1 MSPDPSPPALPTLA
15 GLFQKATPKHIAFAA
30 VGAAA
35 ILALAWLA
43 LTRSHQLSPGP
54 PTMVAQGDS
63 LSFTENAPQWKYVE
77 LAVAQEAPALPPL
90 PAPGRV
96 EFDEKR
102 TASVGTPLQGRVER
116 VLVRLGDSVKE
127 GDRLFSVR
135 SGAWADLEKELA
147 SAREAVQVKQ
157 RLATRARE
165 LVELKAAPEKDALAA
180 EAELRESELA
190 LRAAQ
195 AKRAS
200 LRISSESDNLFWV
213 VAPRSGTVVDL
224 DVVASQEVQAGGE
237 KPLIRISDLG
247 EVLVVADLQEQDAYD
262 LQAGAPVTVHT
273 HAGNV
278 HRAGVLERVSDVVD
292 VKRRTV
298 ELRIRAANEDRALR
312 PNSFVDVEL
321 QPDPTVKRIRVPAEA
336 VVTEGQRSMVF
347 VARGSGKLERLPV
360 TLGRQRDG
368 EVELRSGLE
377 PGTRFVSKGAILLL
391 NQLDLAN

>member
-1 MSPDPSPPALPTLA
+1 MSPERSPPALPSIS
-15 GLFQKATPKHIAFAA
+15 GLLRQATAKHILLAA
-30 VGAAA
+30 GGAAA
-35 ILALAWLA
+35 VLFILWQVLARPHA
-43 LTRSHQLSPGP
+43 AAPASPS
-54 PTMVAQGDS
+54 MVAQGDTLS
-63 LSFTENAPQWKYVE
+63 LSENAPQWKYVE
-77 LAVAQEAPALPPL
+77 LALAQEAPALPPL

-116 VLVRLGDSVKE
+116 VLVRLGDPVKE
-127 GDRLFSVR
+127 NDRLFSVR

-224 DVVASQEVQAGGE
+224 DVVASQEVQAGGD
-237 KPLIRISDLG
+237 KPLVRISDLG
-247 EVLVVADLQEQDAYD
+247 EVLVVADLQEADAYD

-292 VKRRTV
+292 AKRRTV
-298 ELRIRAANEDRALR
+298 QLRIRASNEDRALR

-321 QPDPTVKRIRVPAEA
+321 QPDPTVKRVRVPAEA

-347 VARGSGKLERLPV
+347 VARGTGKLERVPV
-360 TLGRQRDG
+360 TIGRQREG

-377 PGTRFVSKGAILLL
+377 PGTRYVGKGAILLL
-391 NQLDLAN
+391 NQLDLSN

>member
-1 MSPDPSPPALPTLA
+1 MSPEPTSAVLATLA
-15 GLFQKATPKHIAFAA
+15 GLRRRATPPRVAGAALVA
-30 VGAAA
+30 VGL
-35 ILALAWLA
+35 LALGWAFLE
-43 LTRSHQLSPGP
+43 RPRPPPPRPPGIG
-54 PTMVAQGDS
+54 VQGDS
-63 LSFTENAPQWKYVE
+63 LTLAENAPQWKYVE
-77 LAVAQEAPALPPL
+77 LAVAREAPALPPL

-96 EFDEKR
+96 QFDEKR

-116 VLVRLGDSVKE
+116 VLVRLGDQVKE

-200 LRISSESDNLFWV
+200 LRIASESDNLFWV

-224 DVVASQEVQAGGE
+224 DVVASQEVQAGGD
-237 KPLIRISDLG
+237 KPLLRISDLG

-262 LQAGAPVTVHT
+262 LTAGAPVTVHT
-273 HAGNV
+273 QAGNI

-292 VKRRTV
+292 AKRRTV
-298 ELRIRAANEDRALR
+298 ELRIRAENEDRALR

-321 QPDPTVKRIRVPAEA
+321 QPDPSVKRVRVPAEA

-347 VARGSGKLERLPV
+347 VARGTGKLERMAV
-360 TLGRQRDG
+360 TPGRQREG
-368 EVELRSGLE
+368 EVELRSGLQ
-377 PGTRFVSKGAILLL
+377 PGTRYVSKGAILLL
-391 NQLDLAN
+391 NQIDLAN